1 MISVLFPTYKG
12 HRFIMKSLDAVIKQT
27 YQKIEIL
34 IGFNGE
40 NEESK
45 KIVSNFQDER
55 IRIFDYGEEKG
66 KAKTL
71 NKLLKEAR
79 GEIIGVQ
86 DDDDIWLPQK
96 LEKQLKE
103 FPNYDIVG
111 TFIEYIDEN
120 GGPWIENNF
129 LRKGPK
135 LHTNHREIIKGM
147 LSGDNQIA
155 NTSALVKRE
164 CALEVGGWD
173 ENLDGVEDY
182 DFWIKLTKNGKLFF
196 NIPEVLT
203 LHRIHSTS
211 NFNSKKLS
219 ISIDD
224 LLRKNMIINH

>member
-12 HRFIMKSLDAVIKQT
+12 HRFIMKSLDSVIKQT

-40 NEESK
+40 NQESK

-55 IRIFDYGEEKG
+55 IRIFDYGEERG

-96 LEKQLKE
+96 LEKQIKE
-103 FPNYDIVG
+103 FPNYDIIG

-120 GGPWIENNF
+120 DGPWIENNV
-129 LRKGPK
+129 LKKGPT
-135 LHTNHREIIKGM
+135 LYTNHREIIRGM

-155 NTSALVKRE
+155 NTSALVKKE

-211 NFNSKKLS
+211 NFNSKKLG

-224 LLRKNMIINH
+224 LLRKNTIIN